1 MGVVVLKNL
10 LRTGPF
16 GYTCQSWISCALVQG
31 LREMEGLGDS
41 DPAQAYYAWFAS
53 ELNPMA
59 NGPSSNP
66 LSLYET
72 LDTAVKKKDVNH
84 PKLKDLRANLLW
96 LINRSISDRTVARQ
110 LKRQIRGAPI
120 EMFHPQLW
128 RIDLSKISGI
138 RIHTDRSM
146 PDWDEQYIEDLTAS
160 EFEVIVE

>member
-1 MGVVVLKNL
+1 
-10 LRTGPF
+10 
-16 GYTCQSWISCALVQG
+16 
-31 LREMEGLGDS
+31 MEGLGDS
-41 DPAQAYYAWFAS
+41 DPAQVYYAWFAK

-66 LSLYET
+66 LALYET

-84 PKLKDLRANLLW
+84 PKLKDLRANLLR
-96 LINRSISDRTVARQ
+96 LIHRSIGDRTVARQ
-110 LKRQIRGAPI
+110 LKRQIRTAPI

-128 RIDLSKISGI
+128 RIDLSKISAG

-146 PDWDEQYIEDLTAS
+146 PGWDEQYIEDLTGI